1 MSKTVTMLGVLAL
14 AATTALAQ
22 STTTTSGQAS
32 GTSGQSSSDGQ
43 GVSGQSGTTEHT
55 GHGMKPADEG
65 TKSKGSTSASGSLSA
80 SDKQFIQKAATGG
93 MAEVELGKLA
103 QEKASS
109 PEVKAFGQMMVDD
122 HSKAND
128 ELKTLA
134 SQKGITLPTDAGAA
148 HKAKISKL
156 EGLSGEQFDRA
167 YMQEML
173 KDHKKDVADFKR
185 TAKSSKDQDLKD
197 WAAKKV
203 PTLEQHLQHAQMA
216 SNMGHASGGTKATGT
231 TSGTSTSGSDST
243 TSGSGSSSSTSGSK
257 SKSGSKDKSK
267 DKSGSDSPS
276 TPPPS
281 R

>member
-1 MSKTVTMLGVLAL
+1 MSKTVTMMGVLAL

-65 TKSKGSTSASGSLSA
+65 TKSKGSTSANGSLSA

-134 SQKGITLPTDAGAA
+134 SEKGITLPTDAGAA

-216 SNMGHASGGTKATGT
+216 SNMGHTSATGT

-243 TSGSGSSSSTSGSK
+243 TSGSDSSSSTSGSK
-257 SKSGSKDKSK
+257 SKSKDKSK
-267 DKSGSDSPS
+267 DKGGSDSPS
-276 TPPPS
+276 TPS
-281 R
+281 RK